1 MGIARA
7 TSRDSRHMRSIAV
20 VTMIFLPGTF
30 SAISAANLPLVGI
43 LRSRDHCAHLSTRG
57 GGNLTV
63 RACSRCRF

>member
-30 SAISAANLPLVGI
+30 SAVSATDLPLAGI
-43 LRSRDHCAHLSTRG
+43 LRSRGHRADLSTRAG
-57 GGNLTV
+57 
-63 RACSRCRF
+63 AI